1 MGFIFFSIISRS
13 ILYPSLKRQCRFY
26 ADVCIISLINL
37 YFHLKSEM
45 WYHYEWYKYATIES
59 IYLIVIFYHERV
71 SRTWTLKMTE
81 SAFLSQDQINY
92 LSFLCINLLPTAFD
106 FFLFLFCFILH
117 QNKSCASQVRWVI
130 NVKVTLLHLRT
141 RKSRIFCSFIW
152 LHEIGWNKKFSETNE
167 NKKH

>member
-1 MGFIFFSIISRS
+1 M
-13 ILYPSLKRQCRFY
+13 
-26 ADVCIISLINL
+26 
-37 YFHLKSEM
+37 H
-45 WYHYEWYKYATIES
+45 TIES
-59 IYLIVIFYHERV
+59 IYFIVILYHKGE

-92 LSFLCINLLPTAFD
+92 LSFLCINLLPTAFN

-141 RKSRIFCSFIW
+141 RKSRSVCSFIW
-152 LHEIGWNKKFSETNE
+152 LHEIGWNKKCSETNV
-167 NKKH
+167 NKKNKKNILLTLL